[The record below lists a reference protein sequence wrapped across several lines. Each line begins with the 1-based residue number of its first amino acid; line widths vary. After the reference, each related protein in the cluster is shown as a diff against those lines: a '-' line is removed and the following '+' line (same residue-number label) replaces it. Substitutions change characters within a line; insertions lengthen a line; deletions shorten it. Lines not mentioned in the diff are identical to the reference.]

1 MIKLKLAAALSA
13 ALLGFSG
20 AAVNAAAATIA
31 ITNATIYTADAAGVI
46 QGGTLVMQ
54 NDRILAVGK
63 DVKVPAGASVIDG
76 SGKIL
81 TPGFFAP
88 LSGFGVTEVDGV
100 SETNDRASGNKR
112 YSAAIDM
119 ADAYN
124 PRSLRIAI
132 NRVEGVT
139 RAMVSPEPRKGGGV
153 FSGHGA
159 VVSLG
164 SVDNWLVKPQAAM
177 FAQFGEEGAKLSGT
191 RASTMLAF
199 REAFEEVR
207 NAGKPAVRPAVDS
220 PLTALDVAALKP
232 VLAGQEPLVINAN
245 RASDITAALKM
256 ARSIQTET
264 GDHGRRRSLAGGRPA
279 GGAQGAGDPRPA
291 GDSAGENLKVWVH
304 GWTTPSL
311 LIQAGVTVVFSDDKT
326 ASYNARNLR
335 QLAGIAIGNGVEPQA
350 ALAAITLNPARLYGV
365 DKQLGSLTAGKQ
377 ADVVLWD
384 GDPFELSSYPAAVY
398 ISGERM
404 PATNRQTELRDRYM
418 QVHHL
423 R

>member
-13 ALLGFSG
+13 ALLGLSG
-20 AAVNAAAATIA
+20 AAGSVAAATIA
-31 ITNATIYTADAAGVI
+31 ITNATIYTADTAGVI

-63 DVKVPAGASVIDG
+63 DVKVPAGASMIDG

-164 SVDNWLVKPQAAM
+164 SVENWLVKPQAAM

-191 RASTMLAF
+191 RASTVLAF

-245 RASDITAALKM
+245 RASDITAALKLADQYKLKLVITGGDEAWLVAAQLA
-256 ARSIQTET
+256 ARKVPVILDPQAILPVEFE
-264 GDHGRRRSLAGGRPA
+264 SL
-279 GGAQGAGDPRPA
+279 GARLDNA
-291 GDSAGENLKVWVH
+291 K
-304 GWTTPSL
+304 L

>member
-1 MIKLKLAAALSA
+1 MIKMKLAAALSA
-13 ALLGFSG
+13 ALISG
-20 AAVNAAAATIA
+20 AAFAGTVAF
-31 ITNATIYTADAAGVI
+31 TNATIYTADAAGVI

-54 NDRILAVGK
+54 NDRIVAVGK
-63 DVKVPAGASVIDG
+63 DVKVPAGASVIDA

-88 LSGFGVTEVDGV
+88 LSGFGVVEVDGV
-100 SETNDRASGNKR
+100 TETNDRPSGNKR
-112 YSAAIDM
+112 YSAAMDM

-139 RAMVSPEPRKGGGV
+139 RAMVSPEARKGGGV
-153 FSGHGA
+153 FSGQGA
-159 VVSLG
+159 VVALG
-164 SVDNWLVKPQAAM
+164 STDNWLVKPQAAM
-177 FAQFGEEGAKLSGT
+177 FANFGEEGAKLSGT
-191 RASTMLAF
+191 RASTVLAF

-207 NAGKPAVRPAVDS
+207 NAGKPAVRPTVDS
-220 PLTALDVAALKP
+220 TLTALDVAALRP
-232 VLAGQEPLVINAN
+232 VLAGQEPLVVNAN
-245 RASDITAALKM
+245 RASDITAALKLADQYKLKLIINGGDEAWLVAAQLAAHKVPVILDPQAILPM
-256 ARSIQTET
+256 EFESLGARL
-264 GDHGRRRSLAGGRPA
+264 DNA
-279 GGAQGAGDPRPA
+279 
-291 GDSAGENLKVWVH
+291 K
-304 GWTTPSL
+304 L

-365 DKQLGSLTAGKQ
+365 DKQLGSLAVGKQ

-384 GDPFELSSYPAAVY
+384 ADPFELTSYPSAVY
-398 ISGERM
+398 INGERISN
-404 PATNRQTELRDRYM
+404 TTRQTELRDKYM
-418 QVHHL
+418 KVLHL

>member
-1 MIKLKLAAALSA
+1 MIKMKLAAALSA
-13 ALLGFSG
+13 ALLGAAG
-20 AAVNAAAATIA
+20 AAASAAAGTIA
-31 ITNATIYTADAAGVI
+31 ITNATIYTADTAGVI

-54 NDRILAVGK
+54 NDRIIAVGK
-63 DVKVPAGASVIDG
+63 DVKAPAGATIIDG

-81 TPGFFAP
+81 TPGIFAP

-100 SETNDRASGNKR
+100 SETNDRPSGNKR
-112 YSAAIDM
+112 YSAAMDM

-139 RAMVSPEPRKGGGV
+139 RAMVSPEARKGGGL
-153 FSGHGA
+153 FAGQGA

-177 FAQFGEEGAKLSGT
+177 FAPFGEEGAKLSGT

-220 PLTALDVAALKP
+220 TLTALDVAALKP
-232 VLAGQEPLVINAN
+232 VLAGQQPLVINAN

-256 ARSIQTET
+256 ADQYKLKLVIT
-264 GDHGRRRSLAGGRPA
+264 GGDEAWLVASQLAARKVPVILDPQAILPVEFESL
-279 GGAQGAGDPRPA
+279 GARLDNA
-291 GDSAGENLKVWVH
+291 K
-304 GWTTPSL
+304 L
-311 LIQAGVTVVFSDDKT
+311 LMQAGVTVVFSDDKT
-326 ASYNARNLR
+326 ASYNPRNLR

-350 ALAAITLNPARLYGV
+350 ALAAITLNPAKVYGV
-365 DKQLGSLTAGKQ
+365 DKQLGSLAVGKQ